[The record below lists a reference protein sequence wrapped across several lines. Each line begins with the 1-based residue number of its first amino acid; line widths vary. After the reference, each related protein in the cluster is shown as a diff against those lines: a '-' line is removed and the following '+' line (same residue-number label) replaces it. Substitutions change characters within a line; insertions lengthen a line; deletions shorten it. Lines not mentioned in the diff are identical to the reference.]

1 MWFFFLQRRRVSH
14 TEESI
19 PHSGTST
26 DVPAKVSTQLLF
38 SACVPRPE
46 RNRRVRK
53 ESWTFARF
61 KSFPACSNRIV
72 FRRQNRPDEGYCQS
86 TALRLF
92 SCSTWNIA
100 GFPRLFGSEVFHV
113 EHRRFS
119 PFVWLR
125 GVPRGTSP
133 VFPVCLAPRCST
145 WNIYPDVR
153 RIEVGRRRFP
163 VPRGTLPVPP
173 CVGPRGVFHVEQLP

>member
-1 MWFFFLQRRRVSH
+1 MIEKFSWLCDRMHRAGLFRGFRRCEHPEYASFFHSTCHRLCAFFLQRRRVSH

-53 ESWTFARF
+53 ESWTVARV

-113 EHRRFS
+113 EH
-119 PFVWLR
+119 
-125 GVPRGTSP
+125 
-133 VFPVCLAPRCST
+133 
-145 WNIYPDVR
+145 
-153 RIEVGRRRFP
+153 
-163 VPRGTLPVPP
+163 LP
-173 CVGPRGVFHVEQLP
+173 